1 MDEQMP
7 RTAAEWHAIENPQR
21 MVCWRA
27 FSVSERVRMVLR
39 LRQSREATEAAQIL
53 ALAVAEQE
61 VVAALQDPTPE

>member
-1 MDEQMP
+1 MP

-21 MVCWRA
+21 NVCWLA

-61 VVAALQDPTPE
+61 VVAASQDPIPE

>member
-21 MVCWRA
+21 NVCWLA

-53 ALAVAEQE
+53 ALVVAEQE
-61 VVAALQDPTPE
+61 VVAALQEPIPE

>member
-1 MDEQMP
+1 MP

-21 MVCWRA
+21 RVYWLA

-61 VVAALQDPTPE
+61 VVAALQEPIPE